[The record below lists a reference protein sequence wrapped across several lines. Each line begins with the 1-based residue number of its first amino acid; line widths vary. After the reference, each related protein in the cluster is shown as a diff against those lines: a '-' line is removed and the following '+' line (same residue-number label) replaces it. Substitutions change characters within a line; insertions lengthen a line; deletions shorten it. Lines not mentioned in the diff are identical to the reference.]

1 MKNLAYL
8 LSFLGL
14 LGVGFTAHGQY
25 QSLLWKVSGN
35 GLRKPSYLYGTM
47 HISGKLAFQ
56 LGDPFYDCIQ
66 SADVVALELEPEAW
80 LDALFQDPQ
89 VALWLGSQELEEGY
103 YDEYATETDSPLPN
117 IHGYWSIGGG
127 LNASERVREA
137 LLYEPDILNYLMFR
151 YGDGDA
157 SIDFEEDTWLD
168 MHIYQVAKKM
178 GLETIG
184 LETYEQSDEFI
195 RKASAADAQE
205 MDQRE
210 WDEGDINEYEELS
223 RQLEPAY
230 RRQDLDLIDSLTR
243 NASSDAFR
251 TYILLERNKLFVRN
265 IDSLFHA
272 GKSVFAAMGCAHL
285 PGEGGVIETLREL
298 GYDVSPL
305 NKGSRNAKRRK
316 EIDKRIY
323 DRPFVPFTTPDGV
336 VSVSAPSEV
345 YHTRATKEST
355 TWLCLDMANGANYSL
370 TRLKSYNAITGYTSS
385 DLLAII
391 DSLLYETV
399 AGEVIS
405 KKAIK
410 VGRYAG
416 IDVVNKTRRGEYQRQ
431 QIVVMPDEIIV
442 LKLAATGD
450 KVKAGFGAE
459 FFDNLTINESE
470 SSDNEWTSP
479 DGAIRVTL
487 PSRGISYDQVSN
499 VDVGPDFE
507 VVSTDSKNNAY
518 YTIQRHVIETPGFL
532 DEDKYELQ
540 RLMRAFAEDRNLE
553 LGAFRFTQ
561 HQGLAAIEAEFAGL
575 KEMGETQNERVHAMF
590 VMNALSYLALSTNE
604 SDDSIRRKWF
614 DSFQMMNPQSGTG
627 HSYQNDEL
635 CFSTLLP
642 YVPLESTSSMD
653 AMLFNADLEVAANSP
668 FGTNASL
675 TLNAPLSAES
685 ILVDFQRYHEF
696 SDGEDKNAFLHD
708 KRALVLGIDMKLI
721 SERVQW
727 SDSGANFEFVVGD
740 TGTTKRFLHR
750 MVLHNKSFYHMLACY
765 DSIVGLSDFH
775 RTAFETFRSTDT
787 LFPYPHF
794 QSRDAAYFDA
804 LVSVDSLQ
812 RMRALQITGEM
823 DFTAESAARMRNL
836 LKDLPYFTGEDAV
849 HIQSKLLSGLAAD
862 TSAQNIDFLVR
873 EFNAFPDSAEYQ
885 FELLSAL
892 LRMKTARAWRTYA
905 KLVVEEPPIVFD
917 EMGGSGCEALFD
929 SVRLAAPLLPQLMQ
943 LLAIDE
949 YEQSIYH
956 LMAMAADSGWL
967 PVTSYRY
974 LVPQLLVEA
983 RNELKR
989 LKSSSEEGYG
999 FNTDLLLDYFSLLQ
1013 PIRREKEV
1021 TAFFAKAAA
1030 SKRGQLL
1037 TDMTEFD
1044 LEHGILPSDTVV
1056 NRLIRMNDQ
1065 VHQLYAMLRE
1075 HGATARMPSEW
1086 QSREALAK
1094 LYLRNQYESNEE
1106 SADSVLLLSSRSG
1119 EIRGTKL
1126 DVHFYRVYKA
1136 SSQQWLGHILAFDA
1150 RDPSNAW
1157 PLFIESDRSVVLDDD
1172 EDAMVELENE
1182 YLYMEELNREFVSF
1196 GSGSTDFG
1204 VQWY

>member
-1 MKNLAYL
+1 MKNLVYL
-8 LSFLGL
+8 FSLLGL
-14 LGVGFTAHGQY
+14 LGMNFSAQGQY

-56 LGDPFYDCIQ
+56 LGDPFYDCMQ

-80 LDALFQDPQ
+80 LDALFRDPQ
-89 VALWLGSQELEEGY
+89 VGAWLGSQELEESF
-103 YDEYATETDSPLPN
+103 YDEYGNDSPLPPL
-117 IHGYWSIGGG
+117 HGYWSIGGG
-127 LNASERVREA
+127 LNAYERVREA

-151 YGDGDA
+151 YGDGAA

-205 MDQRE
+205 IDQRE
-210 WDEGDINEYEELS
+210 WDEGDINEFEELN

-230 RRQDLDLIDSLTR
+230 RRQDLDLIDSLSR
-243 NASSDAFR
+243 NASTAAFR

-265 IDSLFHA
+265 MDSLLHA

-298 GYDVSPL
+298 GYDVTPL

-316 EIDKRIY
+316 EIDKRVY
-323 DRPFVPFTTPDGV
+323 DRTFVPFTTSDGV
-336 VSVSAPSEV
+336 VSVSAPARV

-355 TWLCLDMANGANYSL
+355 SWLCLDMANGANYSL
-370 TRLKSYNAITGYTSS
+370 TRLKSYNSITGYSSS
-385 DLLAII
+385 DVLAVI

-399 AGEVIS
+399 AGDVIS

-416 IDVVNKTRRGEYQRQ
+416 IEVVNKTRRGDYRRQ

-442 LKLAATGD
+442 LKLAAPGE

-459 FFDNLTINESE
+459 FFDNLRINESE
-470 SSDNEWTSP
+470 SFVNEWTSP
-479 DGAIRVTL
+479 DGAIRASL
-487 PSRGISYDQVSN
+487 PSRGISYDQVS
-499 VDVGPDFE
+499 DVNGSPDFE

-532 DEDKYELQ
+532 DEDTYELQ
-540 RLMRAFAEDRNLE
+540 RFMRAFAEDRNLE
-553 LGAFRFTQ
+553 VVTFRNTL
-561 HQGLAAIEAEFAGL
+561 HQGLAAIEAQFMGL
-575 KEMGETQNERVHAMF
+575 KEMGESQNETLHAMF

-614 DSFQMMNPQSGTG
+614 DSFQMMNPKLGES
-627 HSYQNDEL
+627 HFYKNDEL
-635 CFSTLLP
+635 HFSTQLP
-642 YVPLESTSSMD
+642 YVPLQSSSSMD
-653 AMLFNADLEVAANSP
+653 AMLFNADLEEDVNSP
-668 FGTNASL
+668 FGTNATI
-675 TLNAPLSAES
+675 TLNAPLSAQS
-685 ILVDFQRYHEF
+685 MLVDFQRYHEF
-696 SDGEDKNAFLHD
+696 SDGEDKNAFLND
-708 KRALVLGIDMKLI
+708 KRALVLGIDMKLV
-721 SERVQW
+721 SERIQW

-740 TGTTKRFLHR
+740 TGTTRRFLHR
-750 MVLHNKSFYHMLACY
+750 MVLHNKSFYHLSASY
-765 DSIVGLSDFH
+765 DSIVGLSDFL
-775 RTAFETFRSTDT
+775 RTAFETFQSTDT
-787 LFPYPHF
+787 VFPYPHF
-794 QSRDAAYFDA
+794 QPRDAAYFDA
-804 LVSVDSLQ
+804 LTSPDSLQ

-823 DFTAESAARMRNL
+823 DFTAESAVRMRAL
-836 LKDLPYFTGEDAV
+836 LKELPYFTGEDEV
-849 HIQSKLLSGLAAD
+849 HIQSRLLSGLAAD
-862 TSAQNIDFLVR
+862 TSTQNIDFIVR

-885 FELLSAL
+885 YELLSVL

-917 EMGGSGCEALFD
+917 ELGGSGCEALFD

-967 PVTSYRY
+967 PVASYRY
-974 LVPQLLVEA
+974 MVPQILVEA

-989 LKSSSEEGYG
+989 LKSSPEEGYG
-999 FNTDLLLDYFSLLQ
+999 FNTDLLLDYCSLLQ
-1013 PIRREKEV
+1013 PIRKERDV
-1021 TAFFAKAAA
+1021 VAFFAKAGA

-1037 TDMTEFD
+1037 SDMTAFD
-1044 LEHGILPSDTVV
+1044 LDHGIVPSDTVV
-1056 NRLIRMNDQ
+1056 NRLVRMNDQ
-1065 VHQLYAMLRE
+1065 VHQLYTMLRE

-1086 QSREALAK
+1086 QTREALAK

-1106 SADSVLLLSSRSG
+1106 TADSVLLISSRSG

-1126 DVHFYRVYKA
+1126 DVHFYKVYKA

-1157 PLFIESDRSVVLDDD
+1157 PLFIESDRSVVLDED
-1172 EDAMVELENE
+1172 EEAMVELENE
-1182 YLYMEELNREFVSF
+1182 YLYMEELNREFVNF